1 MGLSIGLLG
10 PLVIESEE
18 SGLGKIPK
26 KARALLAYLAA
37 QGGQPVSRERLA
49 DLLWPYQG
57 SEQARHSL
65 RNCLLELRKAL
76 RPEAAQYLVC
86 DFAHCRLR
94 DVAVDLDRFERS
106 AREPQRCE
114 LQTAADLYRGEFL
127 ADFHIDSEPFQEW
140 LAAERDRALALVC
153 EVLQRLTA
161 TAEPGESEAAIQSG
175 RRLVALDSLSEYGQR
190 ALMRAYARAGRRGEA
205 LRQYKSC
212 AETLKR
218 ELGVA
223 PDAETQALAAEIARP
238 GSAEE
243 AHGAGRGGT
252 ANGPAETAGSREQ
265 PPHPTIG
272 PPAAP
277 SPGTTRLAWPCLL
290 LNIAVAV
297 APLRNLTGDP
307 EQQYLVEAFT
317 DDLVTD
323 LLRHSRGLSLK
334 PIADARGVLGG
345 LPREPENGLEFVVTG
360 SAQRSTPGM
369 LRVNM
374 RITDAATTEY
384 LWAGRHEFRPEELAP
399 IQTKITRR
407 ISRELHVLALQE
419 ASRRAA
425 VATGAEL
432 GINEC
437 LARAKSAL
445 SGAYRAEHTAEG
457 QRWFLAALARD
468 PRNTEAPVGLA
479 RTCQQLVSNPW
490 WGDPREAAAAADL
503 GREAV
508 AMIVGLTWRSPRGP
522 VRAGAPARFETRGT
536 ARTMLHVAELA
547 RSVARH
553 FRQSLAALRG
563 IPSISSLPPPKGN
576 CASCRAENFA
586 PG

>member
-1 MGLSIGLLG
+1 
-10 PLVIESEE
+10 
-18 SGLGKIPK
+18 
-26 KARALLAYLAA
+26 
-37 QGGQPVSRERLA
+37 
-49 DLLWPYQG
+49 
-57 SEQARHSL
+57 
-65 RNCLLELRKAL
+65 
-76 RPEAAQYLVC
+76 
-86 DFAHCRLR
+86 
-94 DVAVDLDRFERS
+94 
-106 AREPQRCE
+106 
-114 LQTAADLYRGEFL
+114 
-127 ADFHIDSEPFQEW
+127 
-140 LAAERDRALALVC
+140 
-153 EVLQRLTA
+153 
-161 TAEPGESEAAIQSG
+161 
-175 RRLVALDSLSEYGQR
+175 
-190 ALMRAYARAGRRGEA
+190 MRAYARAGRRGEA

-212 AETLKR
+212 AETLRR

-243 AHGAGRGGT
+243 THGT
-252 ANGPAETAGSREQ
+252 ARAVAANGLVETAGSREQ
-265 PPHPTIG
+265 PRAITA

-290 LNIAVAV
+290 SNIAVAV

-407 ISRELHVLALQE
+407 ISRELHILALKE

-425 VATGAEL
+425 AGTEL
-432 GINEC
+432 GTNEC
-437 LARAKSAL
+437 LARAKTAL

-457 QRWFLAALARD
+457 QRWFLA
-468 PRNTEAPVGLA
+468 
-479 RTCQQLVSNPW
+479 
-490 WGDPREAAAAADL
+490 
-503 GREAV
+503 
-508 AMIVGLTWRSPRGP
+508 
-522 VRAGAPARFETRGT
+522 
-536 ARTMLHVAELA
+536 
-547 RSVARH
+547 
-553 FRQSLAALRG
+553 
-563 IPSISSLPPPKGN
+563 
-576 CASCRAENFA
+576 
-586 PG
+586 